1 MTVSTRLP
9 AEMRRAEITQVALEL
24 AFKVGPTQVTT
35 GMIAAQLGL
44 SQPAIYKHFP
54 SKRDILIEIARYLGE
69 QIAQNTETA
78 KASST
83 DPVARVRNLVLLQLK
98 LVERYPALPEFM
110 IMRDPKGGHL
120 ALQGAIQT
128 AMAAYRMTI
137 EAEVKAAIQTGQFH
151 ATLAPTDATTLIIG
165 VGQSLVLRMLVSRN
179 LDTLDADGARLIDI
193 QLAGFSATG
202 ENG

>member
-54 SKRDILIEIARYLGE
+54 SKGDILIEIARHLGKK
-69 QIAQNTETA
+69 IAQNTETA
-78 KASST
+78 KASSS
-83 DPVARVRNLVLLQLK
+83 DPVTRVKNLFLLQLQLIK
-98 LVERYPALPEFM
+98 RYPALPEFM
-110 IMRDPKGGHL
+110 IMRDPKGDHL
-120 ALQGAIQT
+120 ALQGAIHT
-128 AMAAYRMTI
+128 AMTAYRKTI
-137 EAEVKAAIQTGQFH
+137 ETEVKAAIQTGQFR
-151 ATLAPTDATTLIIG
+151 ATLTPTDATTLIIG
-165 VGQSLVLRMLVSRN
+165 VGQSLVLRLLVTRN
-179 LDTLDADGARLIDI
+179 LDTLDADGARLIDM

-202 ENG
+202 DNG

>member
-1 MTVSTRLP
+1 LP
-9 AEMRRAEITQVALEL
+9 AETRRAEIRQVALEL

-54 SKRDILIEIARYLGE
+54 SKGDILVEIARHLGE
-69 QIAQNTETA
+69 KIAQNTDEA

-83 DPVARVRNLVLLQLK
+83 DPVIRVRNLVLLHLQLVK
-98 LVERYPALPEFM
+98 HYPALPEFM
-110 IMRDPKGGHL
+110 IMRDPKGDHF

-128 AMAAYRMTI
+128 AMAAYRTTI
-137 EAEVKAAIQTGQFH
+137 QTEVKSAIQSGQFR

-165 VGQSLVLRMLVSRN
+165 VVQSLVLRMMVSRN
-179 LDTLDADGARLIDI
+179 LDTLTADGARLIDM

-202 ENG
+202 DNR